1 MLSLANTAAFETQ
14 GDEPNIT
21 LAPEE
26 IATLTSL
33 MESYDQVLVDID
45 ALNVRLQELLE
56 MESPKSENVNE

>member
-1 MLSLANTAAFETQ
+1 MLSLAKTVAFETQ
-14 GDEPNIT
+14 GDEPNLT

-33 MESYDQVLVDID
+33 MESYDQVLADID

-56 MESPKSENVNE
+56 MESPKSENVTE